1 MAGCVNFENLG
12 FFSQNLGIFKVLK
25 FKKTS
30 NNETSLYLN
39 DTKKIDIE
47 RLKKETKFHEQLWW
61 ILTIRKED
69 VQGVSKKQIFDT
81 VMILLEKK
89 LSIE

>member
-12 FFSQNLGIFKVLK
+12 FFLQNLGIFKVLK

-47 RLKKETKFHEQLWW
+47 RLKKETKFHEQLWS

-89 LSIE
+89 IIY